1 MRQNDKENRD
11 APFDADEIRS
21 GFNGFDTLRMR
32 ARLARD
38 GSKGSAGKFSNT
50 FFPPRRRRGGLK
62 FHPSLLSWWLPRA
75 QTPTFLG
82 TIYSQLVQPRP
93 SIL

>member
-1 MRQNDKENRD
+1 MRQNDNENRD

-21 GFNGFDTLRMR
+21 GFNGLDTLRMR

-50 FFPPRRRRGGLK
+50 FFPPGGGEGD
-62 FHPSLLSWWLPRA
+62 SSS
-75 QTPTFLG
+75 TPAC
-82 TIYSQLVQPRP
+82 
-93 SIL
+93 

>member
-11 APFDADEIRS
+11 APFYADEIRS

-50 FFPPRRRRGGLK
+50 FFPPGGGEGD
-62 FHPSLLSWWLPRA
+62 SSS
-75 QTPTFLG
+75 TPAC
-82 TIYSQLVQPRP
+82 
-93 SIL
+93 